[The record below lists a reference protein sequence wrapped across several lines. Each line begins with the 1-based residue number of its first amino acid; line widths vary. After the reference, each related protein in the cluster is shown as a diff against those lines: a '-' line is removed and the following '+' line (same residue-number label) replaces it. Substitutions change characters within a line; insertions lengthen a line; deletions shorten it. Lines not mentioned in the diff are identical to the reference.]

1 MSGERQGRRRVVIQD
16 VRPQVSCGR
25 FAVKRVVG
33 DTIRVEADAFADG
46 HEAVR
51 MRVQVYPPG
60 TVQPPAPAE
69 SPSAE
74 VEMAALGND
83 EWAAVFPVDEQGLYY
98 YRVCGWV
105 DGFRTWADGLK
116 KKIDAEMDIETDLLI
131 GSVLVREAAE
141 RAAEAGDKARAKSLR
156 TLAKNVTDAK
166 TPQQSRGHEVLSEKS
181 VDLVESF
188 PDRSQET
195 TSVFLPLRVDR
206 RTAAFSAWYEMFPR
220 SARAPIKGDAK
231 IVPPAHAT
239 FDDVIDRLSYV
250 ADMGFDVLY
259 LPPIH
264 PIGETKRK
272 GKNNALDAGPD
283 DPGVPWAIGSK
294 EGGHKAIHPELGTLD
309 DFRKLVAAAEKHGME
324 IALDIAFQ
332 CSPDHPWVTDHPS
345 WFVHRPDGSVQYA
358 ENPPKKY
365 EDIYPLNFDTPDW
378 EELWEELKSVFDYWI
393 EQGVTIFRVDN
404 PHTKSFPFWEW
415 AIDAIKAEHPGALFL
430 AEAFTRPK
438 RMYGLAMAGFSQSY
452 TYFTWRNTA
461 ADMRAYGEEVFS
473 PPVSDYFRPNF
484 WPNTPDILHEDL
496 QTGGRA
502 AFTARF
508 AMAATLSGNYGIYG
522 PAFELMKH
530 VPRSKGSEEY
540 LNSEKYEV
548 KSWDLDTP
556 DTLAPFIKTI
566 NRARRDLTAFYP
578 GSSLRFHDTDNPQLL
593 CFSRTAPAGN
603 EGRPEDDPVLVVVNF
618 DYHYAQAG
626 WVDFSLPRIGIH
638 RAAPFVVTDL
648 LTGDE
653 YTWDNAWNYVRLDP
667 AQASVHLFRVHVP

>member
-1 MSGERQGRRRVVIQD
+1 MSGDKQGRRRVVIQD

-51 MRVQVYPPG
+51 MRVQVYAPG
-60 TVQPPAPAE
+60 AGADSWPYAPA
-69 SPSAE
+69 AE
-74 VEMAALGND
+74 VDMEALGND
-83 EWAAVFPVDEQGLYY
+83 KWAASFAVDTQGLHH

-105 DGFRTWADGLK
+105 DTFRTWAEGLK

-131 GSVLVREAAE
+131 GSGLVEEAAK
-141 RAAEAGDKARAKSLR
+141 RAGRAGGKTHAKALKTLVKNMTASGVSQESRA
-156 TLAKNVTDAK
+156 
-166 TPQQSRGHEVLSEKS
+166 QEVLAPEA
-181 VDLVESF
+181 VELVESF
-188 PDRSQET
+188 PDRSQQT
-195 TSVFLPLRVDR
+195 VSPTFPLRVDR
-206 RTAAFSAWYEMFPR
+206 QRAAFSAWYEMFPR
-220 SARAPIKGDAK
+220 SARSAIKAEGK
-231 IVPPAHAT
+231 SVPRSHGT
-239 FDDVIDRLSYV
+239 FADVIDRLPYV

-272 GKNNALDAGPD
+272 GKNNALEAGPD

-294 EGGHKAIHPELGTLD
+294 DGGHKAIHPDLGTLD
-309 DFRKLVAAAEKHGME
+309 EFRKLVAAAEKIDVE

-332 CSPDHPWVTDHPS
+332 CSPDHPWVTEHPS

-365 EDIYPLNFDTPDW
+365 EDIYPLDFDTPDW
-378 EELWEELKSVFDYWI
+378 EELWTELKSVFDHWI
-393 EQGVTIFRVDN
+393 RQGVKMFRVDN

-415 AIDAIKAEHPGALFL
+415 AIDAIKSEHPDVLFL

-461 ADMRAYGEEVFS
+461 AEMRAYGEEVFS
-473 PPVSDYFRPNF
+473 PPVSEYFRPNF

-502 AFTARF
+502 AFMARF
-508 AMAATLSGNYGIYG
+508 AMAATLAGNYGIYG

-540 LNSEKYEV
+540 LNSEKYEI
-548 KSWDLDTP
+548 KSWDLDAP
-556 DTLAPFIKTI
+556 DSLAPFIKTI
-566 NRARRDLTAFYP
+566 NMARRDLSAFHP
-578 GSSLRFHDTDNPQLL
+578 GSTLRFHDTDNPQLL
-593 CFSRTAPAGN
+593 CYSRTAPVGN
-603 EGRPEDDPVLVVVNF
+603 KGRPEDDPVLVVVNF
-618 DYHYAQAG
+618 DYHYAQSG
-626 WVDFSLPRIGIH
+626 WVEFSLPRIGVQ
-638 RAAPFVVTDL
+638 RAASFVVTDL

-653 YTWDNAWNYVRLDP
+653 YTWDNAWNFVRLDP
-667 AQASVHLFRVHVP
+667 ESASVHLFRVQLP